1 MNQSFGA
8 RPARPVCSRWIVA
21 NHKRGGGVSVSVGG
35 NTCRP
40 MDTMTIE
47 PLRQSL
53 RRCSRKLHRIS
64 FTGGHRGTRG

>member
-8 RPARPVCSRWIVA
+8 RPARPRLLSMHWIVA

-35 NTCRP
+35 NTYRP

-47 PLRQSL
+47 LLRQSL

-64 FTGGHRGTRG
+64 FTGGRTRG